1 MFVKLPP
8 KAAVFQRNYFLKLF
22 RNACQNYFPK
32 RIAKNVSQSSSL
44 KRLCKAVTSKQL
56 HQSGHVSNLFPKAA
70 TQSYSPKRLPKP
82 LHKVVAE
89 SCSPKFRSKANSQNC
104 GSLKLLFKAA
114 VQSCGAKLL
123 FKAAPASQSCSAKL
137 LPKAVP
143 CSCFPEVM
151 PKAPPQSECPKVT
164 MLQRYFPKRFPS
176 KAAPRNCSAKLLPT
190 TAPQSCILKLVAKA
204 APHGYGFSKLLL
216 EAAKLLLLPKDVPQ
230 SCSPKLISKAIPNSC
245 FPILQTQK
253 LLLKAPPRSC
263 L

>member
-1 MFVKLPP
+1 M
-8 KAAVFQRNYFLKLF
+8 F

-151 PKAPPQSECPKVT
+151 PKAPPQSECPQSYYASNVFPKAVPLQSGSQKLLRKVT
-164 MLQRYFPKRFPS
+164 TDNCPPKLHS
-176 KAAPRNCSAKLLPT
+176 KASR
-190 TAPQSCILKLVAKA
+190 
-204 APHGYGFSKLLL
+204 
-216 EAAKLLLLPKDVPQ
+216 Q
-230 SCSPKLISKAIPNSC
+230 SCSPRLRFFKAFARSCKVAPAPQRCFHKAVPQSWYRKLFRIVASQFYKPKSC
-245 FPILQTQK
+245 YWK
-253 LLLKAPPRSC
+253 LLPEVVCRVAPESYC
-263 L
+263 SSK